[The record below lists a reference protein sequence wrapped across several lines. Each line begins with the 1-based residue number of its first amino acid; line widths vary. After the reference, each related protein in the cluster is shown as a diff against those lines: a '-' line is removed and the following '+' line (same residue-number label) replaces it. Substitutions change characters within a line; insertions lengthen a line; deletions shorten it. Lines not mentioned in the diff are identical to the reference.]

1 MEVVTT
7 RSEEETF
14 ELARRM
20 AGNFKGKEVVLLS
33 GELGAGKTV
42 FAKGLAAGAGVVAID
57 RVSSPSFTLVNI
69 YEGRWPVFHIDLY
82 RLEREAEILDL
93 GWEDYLGEGIVLV
106 EWADKLAPA
115 RGRDPGPDETVGDD
129 ERHDRLKGCPIS
141 FTTRNA
147 ALSLAAT
154 SCTVA
159 AFPANMSLG
168 EMSIP

>member
-1 MEVVTT
+1 MTVVTT

-20 AGNFKGKEVVLLS
+20 AEGFKGKEVVLLT

-57 RVSSPSFTLVNI
+57 RVSSPSFTLVNV

-93 GWEDYLGEGIVLV
+93 GWEDYLGEGIVVV
-106 EWADKLAPA
+106 EWAERLTLSVEGI
-115 RGRDPGPDETVGDD
+115 RVLIETAGDD
-129 ERHDRLKGCPIS
+129 ERRITIS
-141 FTTRNA
+141 
-147 ALSLAAT
+147 
-154 SCTVA
+154 
-159 AFPANMSLG
+159 
-168 EMSIP
+168 